1 MIPEK
6 FIPHIEAV
14 TEGYR
19 QGTFTP
25 RELFAYL
32 LDKADGFEDR
42 NIWITRLSMESLEPD
57 LARLDASS
65 PEELPLYG
73 VPFAVKDNIDIAGV
87 ETTAA
92 CPGFAYVAQDTAF
105 LVRQLLDA
113 GAIPVGKTN
122 MDQFEQRCK
131 QPCRLF
137 LSTKRRK
144 KAKYSMAVFFCTSPF
159 FCA

>member
-1 MIPEK
+1 MIPEN
-6 FIPHIEAV
+6 FTPNIEAV

-42 NIWITRLSMESLEPD
+42 NIWITRLSMESLEPY

-73 VPFAVKDNIDIAGV
+73 VPFAGKGQYRYRGRGNYGSLPRVCLCGSGNCFPCKATFRCWGNSSR
-87 ETTAA
+87 
-92 CPGFAYVAQDTAF
+92 QDQYGSICHRVSRHTLA
-105 LVRQLLDA
+105 
-113 GAIPVGKTN
+113 
-122 MDQFEQRCK
+122 
-131 QPCRLF
+131 
-137 LSTKRRK
+137 
-144 KAKYSMAVFFCTSPF
+144 
-159 FCA
+159 